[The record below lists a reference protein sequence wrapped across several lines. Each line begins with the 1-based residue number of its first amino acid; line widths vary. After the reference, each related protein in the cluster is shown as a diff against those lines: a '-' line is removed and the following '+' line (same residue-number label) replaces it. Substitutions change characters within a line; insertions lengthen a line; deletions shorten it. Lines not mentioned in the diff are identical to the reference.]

1 MYVYFTVLSS
11 SCRLM
16 KDFCMYIVFT
26 LFFLIIHYL
35 PSSYAQRIVGFLP
48 RKAFLDI
55 YFNSRTFY
63 NFSGYNTQEGDSRKC
78 VSDPL
83 SRLLFNS
90 FKKETQPATTN
101 QTKTSGL
108 QHVDGQ
114 VTLSRNYTKETGGP
128 RMSSRHITVTN
139 LQVKTAKVGHMATK
153 CR

>member
-16 KDFCMYIVFT
+16 KDFCMYIVFA

-48 RKAFLDI
+48 RKAFLDGI

-101 QTKTSGL
+101 QTKSQYHEQKKNITFWKAAFNRLSNDMT
-108 QHVDGQ
+108 QHH
-114 VTLSRNYTKETGGP
+114 TT
-128 RMSSRHITVTN
+128 RHHTT
-139 LQVKTAKVGHMATK
+139 QHTTQHDTTP
-153 CR
+153 